1 MARPNPD
8 SNSVKV
14 ERYLTYLDKEMT
26 IMGILSGFCVATLA
40 ASIKVFTSK
49 DASAAQLLWQV
60 CPLPILFAH
69 AMLLFAALAFYRQRS
84 LLAWYYGQIALEDSG
99 YSTGCDLYQW
109 LANADGWDTWIN
121 YQRGFW
127 FLGGAFFEGMMA
139 GLGACLYRRNGDHP
153 DWRTSAANVWGG
165 IALAALFL
173 IAMLIQKLILERWP
187 QENDPY
193 AEFRKLLSQS
203 SVQGPDSES

>member
-8 SNSVKV
+8 SICVKV

-49 DASAAQLLWQV
+49 DASAAQLLWQA
-60 CPLPILFAH
+60 CPLPILLAH

-99 YSTGCDLYQW
+99 YSTGCGLYLW

-127 FLGGAFFEGMMA
+127 FLAGAFFEGMIA
-139 GLGACLYRRNGDHP
+139 GLGTYLYRRNGNHP

-173 IAMLIQKLILERWP
+173 LAILIQKLILERWP
-187 QENDPY
+187 QKENPY
-193 AEFRKLLSQS
+193 AEFRKAPLSIFGP
-203 SVQGPDSES
+203 GPDSES

>member
-1 MARPNPD
+1 MVRPKPD
-8 SNSVKV
+8 SMSVNV

-60 CPLPILFAH
+60 CPLPILLAH

-121 YQRGFW
+121 HQRGFW
-127 FLGGAFFEGMMA
+127 FLAGAFFEGVMA
-139 GLGACLYRRNGDHP
+139 GLGAYIYRNNGDHH

-173 IAMLIQKLILERWP
+173 LAILIQKLILEKWP
-187 QENDPY
+187 QEKDPY
-193 AEFRKLLSQS
+193 AEFRNAPFSIFDRGS
-203 SVQGPDSES
+203 DSEL